1 MNQQKNWKLIAWFA
15 IFISGP
21 ALAEDAAMG
30 TIKFCPRHLKLVIQ
44 QEVPPLSS

>member
-30 TIKFCPRHLKLVIQ
+30 TIKGTSKN
-44 QEVPPLSS
+44 SSCR